1 MATQL
6 LPMKAVCSTQV
17 DVGLRELPDVGV
29 VVQKRDDFVLDR
41 RLQVEPVEQ
50 SIALCEMARQNELIQ
65 YTYHIYHI
73 SYIKNI
79 LVWRIIVLNACS

>member
-50 SIALCEMARQNELIQ
+50 SIALCEMANQNELIQ

-73 SYIKNI
+73 FKKYWSGG
-79 LVWRIIVLNACS
+79 